1 MTGAGGQV
9 GLALREWL
17 PGARY
22 LGRAD
27 LDITDPGAVARVLP
41 GAAVVINCAAIT
53 DVDGCE
59 RDPQAADRVNG
70 GGAANVAAAGARVI
84 QLSTEYVFDG
94 ELEREYREDDKPRPR
109 SAYGRSKL
117 AGERA
122 VLAAGPNLVV
132 RTSWVFGEGQNFLRA
147 IRVADRAGRELRVV
161 DDQWGRPTWAR
172 DLARALAGLAVA
184 DGPSGIVHVAGD
196 GEPCTWADLAELAV
210 GRPVRRIST
219 DEWGAP
225 APRPRRAV
233 LALDRARRM
242 GLPLTDWRTS
252 VASYLEAAA

>member
-41 GAAVVINCAAIT
+41 GAAVVINCAAMT

-132 RTSWVFGEGQNFLRA
+132 RTSWVFGEGRNFLRA
-147 IRVADRAGRELRVV
+147 IRAADRAGRELRVV

-184 DGPSGIVHVAGD
+184 DGPSGIVHFAGD

-233 LALDRARRM
+233 LALDQARRM

>member
-147 IRVADRAGRELRVV
+147 IRAADRAGRELRVV

-184 DGPSGIVHVAGD
+184 DGPSGIVHFAGD

-219 DEWGAP
+219 NEWGAP

>member
-1 MTGAGGQV
+1 M
-9 GLALREWL
+9 
-17 PGARY
+17 
-22 LGRAD
+22 
-27 LDITDPGAVARVLP
+27 
-41 GAAVVINCAAIT
+41 
-53 DVDGCE
+53 
-59 RDPQAADRVNG
+59 
-70 GGAANVAAAGARVI
+70 
-84 QLSTEYVFDG
+84 
-94 ELEREYREDDKPRPR
+94 
-109 SAYGRSKL
+109 
-117 AGERA
+117 
-122 VLAAGPNLVV
+122 
-132 RTSWVFGEGQNFLRA
+132 FGEGRNFLRA
-147 IRVADRAGRELRVV
+147 IRAADRAGRELRVV

-184 DGPSGIVHVAGD
+184 DGPAGIVHFAGD

-233 LALDRARRM
+233 LALDQARSM